1 MAENFVR
8 VAALFFMLGFIPFVM
23 SIFYEG
29 NEDKLDMIK
38 ERLWVLGLITLMI
51 GVLLWNT

>member
-1 MAENFVR
+1 MAENFIR
-8 VAALFFMLGFIPFVM
+8 VAALFFILGFIPFVM

-29 NEDKLDMIK
+29 KEDKLDIIK